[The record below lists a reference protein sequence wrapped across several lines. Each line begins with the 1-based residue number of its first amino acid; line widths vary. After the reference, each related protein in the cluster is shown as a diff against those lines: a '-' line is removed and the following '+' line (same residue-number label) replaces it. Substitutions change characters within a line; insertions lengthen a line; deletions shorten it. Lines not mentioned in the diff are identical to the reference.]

1 VTFDGQARRIPGP
14 TCLMEQDS
22 DCSASAPR
30 ARRRVMPR
38 VLTSLLGLTL
48 LGAVSAGALGDET
61 QVYKS
66 VDAQGNVVYS
76 DRANGASTKKTA
88 IAVHEP
94 SPEDLKA
101 AEQQRKA
108 ADAAETQRLQDT
120 LNNRATAVQQNQQQ
134 KEKQARCDHA
144 REYFYSLR
152 DANRIY
158 QRDAQGN
165 PMYLSDDAA
174 DAKRAEARK
183 AMDAAC
189 AG

>member
-1 VTFDGQARRIPGP
+1 MGY
-14 TCLMEQDS
+14 ES
-22 DCSASAPR
+22 DRNASVAPAHVRAAPR
-30 ARRRVMPR
+30 MLA
-38 VLTSLLGLTL
+38 SLLALTA
-48 LGAVSAGALGDET
+48 LGAVCAGARADET
-61 QVYKS
+61 QVYKT

-76 DRANGASTKKTA
+76 DRASGAATKKTA

-108 ADAAETQRLQDT
+108 ADAAETQRVQDT
-120 LNNRATAVQQNQQQ
+120 LNTRATEVQQTRMQ
-134 KEKQARCDHA
+134 KEKQTRCDHA

-152 DANRIY
+152 DANRLY

-165 PMYLSDDAA
+165 PTYLSDDAA

>member
-1 VTFDGQARRIPGP
+1 
-14 TCLMEQDS
+14 MEQHS
-22 DCSASAPR
+22 DRDVCGP
-30 ARRRVMPR
+30 ARGRLTPGSVM
-38 VLTSLLGLTL
+38 LLLGLML
-48 LGAVSAGALGDET
+48 FGAVSAGALADET
-61 QVYKS
+61 QVYKT

-76 DRANGASTKKTA
+76 DRASGAATKKTA
-88 IAVHEP
+88 VAVHEP

-101 AEQQRKA
+101 LEQQRKA

-120 LNNRATAVQQNQQQ
+120 LNTRATEDRQSQMQ

-144 REYFYSLR
+144 REHFFSLR

-165 PMYLSDDAA
+165 PVYLSDEAA
-174 DAKRAEARK
+174 DARRTEARK